1 MSLHYLNVSVE
12 NDAACGDEPLGLR
25 VDVTPELGR
34 RIVELARLVTH
45 QGLYKIEMWD
55 HSAQWLAVNP
65 NDAPVFPTDHND
77 ATTDRRE
84 RNASVKEPLPLY
96 EDPMDAVTLCVT
108 QDRFWYEG
116 FLHKTEICVR
126 SEEVRI
132 KDLGIDLG
140 PETAVSEDNRT
151 TATILAALR
160 YWQREGV
167 RSEGHEQDI
176 ATDGGRYAPLTADE
190 IDALC
195 ERINV
200 VNDEDPDTGPR

>member
-25 VDVTPELGR
+25 IDVTPELGR
-34 RIVELARLVTH
+34 RIAELARLVTR

-55 HSAQWLAVNP
+55 HSAQWLAVDP
-65 NDAPVFPTDHND
+65 HDMPA
-77 ATTDRRE
+77 DRRE
-84 RNASVKEPLPLY
+84 RNASTEEPGLLY
-96 EDPMDAVTLCVT
+96 EDPMDAVILCVT

-116 FLHKTEICVR
+116 FLHKTDICVR

-140 PETAVSEDNRT
+140 PETTVSEDNRT

-200 VNDEDPDTGPR
+200 ANDEGLDTGPR